1 MIPIMFPI
9 QKDYDIDE
17 IDCRLSGFAKVPFA
31 IQVFAADGL
40 APNGYGKVMVD
51 GKAVPRGE
59 LVSAAGNPILMIPV
73 GTVVREYGKV
83 YQVKISGFTGKSGI
97 KYPPLS
103 FKLRTQTRQVQ
114 DPAFAAED
122 EEALNAAREGMVLLK
137 NDSNILPLAADS
149 VLNCFGVGQYMYRI
163 TATGA
168 SLINP
173 RWKPTFMQAVE
184 DHSSFSI
191 NRDVSKLYY
200 DLGMTVPTR
209 EQLEVAKEKSDTAI
223 IFISRTAG
231 EMRDTRPLK
240 GQYYLS
246 DEETAM
252 IEAVC
257 SVFEKTVAIINTGH
271 PIDMTWTKRFAI
283 KTILYTGYA
292 GMLSSY
298 ALMEILDGRSNPSG
312 KLSCT
317 WPWDYYDNPVSKNYI
332 VPDRNDHWGEC
343 GKGIRLY
350 YEEDIYLGY
359 RYFDSFSKDVAY
371 CFGHGLSYTVF
382 EKTVNTC
389 TYENQKLRVQ
399 VTVTNTGSR
408 PGKEVVRLYVAAPD
422 GKLEKPAHVLA
433 AFGKTRLLAPG
444 ESETLALEADAFNFA
459 SYDEEGSRYLLEQGT
474 YTAFIGTLDDLT
486 EAGRFH
492 LTEDVPVRQV
502 TCLGAPVEEF
512 PKLSQRK
519 EITLGTK
526 SCVTVAGKEISVP
539 AAYPAYNPEPLP
551 GYSGKTILW
560 PEVQKDPGLLDKFVA
575 QMTLR
580 ELCSL
585 NVCAGANWGMGQ
597 NGTAGYNPAMP
608 KYKLPSY
615 EVSDANAGLNIV
627 TRNIGFPASSVIAS
641 TFNPKIAYTVGKT
654 IGKECVRNGIFLNL
668 GPGMNLQ
675 RGILNGR
682 HPEYFSEDPLLTGIM
697 AGHHGMGLEDGG
709 AGCTYKHMFCNN
721 SDTCRK
727 SSQSVVSERALRELY
742 FKAFMYAFGVHKPSG
757 VMNSYNSLNGIYPAE
772 NADLIQKLIRQEW
785 GFDGFVMTD
794 WETNETVDIVRMVN
808 AGNCWVTPGGKKLTK
823 QLYAAVKEGKVSR
836 ATLENNVRWLL
847 KVILRWSSKTS
858 NF

>member
-40 APNGYGKVMVD
+40 APNGYGKVTVD
-51 GKAVPRGE
+51 GILLPQGE
-59 LVSAAGNPILMIPV
+59 LVYATGVPLLMVPV
-73 GTVVREYGKV
+73 GTVVRDYGKV
-83 YQVKISGFTGKSGI
+83 YQVKISGFTGKSGM

-103 FKLRTQTRQVQ
+103 FKLRTQSRRVQ
-114 DPAFAAED
+114 DPTFAAED
-122 EEALNAAREGMVLLK
+122 AEALNAAREGMVLLK
-137 NDSNILPLAADS
+137 NENQMLPLAPSS

-191 NRDVSKLYY
+191 NQDLSKLYY
-200 DLGMTVPTR
+200 DLNMTVPTR
-209 EQLEVAKEKSDTAI
+209 EQLEAAKERSDTAV
-223 IFISRTAG
+223 IFITRTAG

-246 DEETAM
+246 DEETEM

-257 SVFEKTVAIINTGH
+257 SVFENTVAIINTGY
-271 PIDMTWTKRFAI
+271 PIDMTWTKRFDIKAI
-283 KTILYTGYA
+283 LFTGYA

-298 ALMEILDGRSNPSG
+298 ALMEILDGRTNPSG

-332 VPDRNDHWGEC
+332 VPDGNDHWGEC

-359 RYFDSFSKDVAY
+359 RYFDSFSKGVAY
-371 CFGHGLSYTVF
+371 YFGHGLSYTGF

-389 TYENQKLRVQ
+389 TYENQKLQVE

-408 PGKEVVRLYVAAPD
+408 PGKEVVQLYVAAPD
-422 GKLEKPAHVLA
+422 GRLEKPAHVLA
-433 AFGKTRLLAPG
+433 AFGKTKLLAPG
-444 ESETLALEADAFNFA
+444 ESQTLTLDADAFNFA
-459 SYDEEGSRYLLEQGT
+459 SYEDETSRYLLEPGD
-474 YTAFIGTLDDLT
+474 YTAFIGTLKELT
-486 EAGRFH
+486 EAGHFQ
-492 LTEDVPVRQV
+492 LAEEKTIRQV
-502 TCLGAPVEEF
+502 SRLGAPVEEF
-512 PKLSQRK
+512 PKLSQR
-519 EITLGTK
+519 ENITHGGK
-526 SCVTVAGKEISVP
+526 SCITETGREISVP

-551 GYSGKTILW
+551 GYSGRSILW
-560 PEVQKDPGLLDKFVA
+560 PEVQKDHGLLDKFVA
-575 QMTLR
+575 QMSLR
-580 ELCSL
+580 ELCDL
-585 NVCAGANWGMGQ
+585 NVCGGSHWGLGQ
-597 NGTAGYNPAMP
+597 NGTAGFNPNIA
-608 KYKLPSY
+608 KYKLPSH

-627 TRNIGFPASSVIAS
+627 KRNIGFPASSVIAS
-641 TFNPKIAYTVGKT
+641 TFNTEIAYTVGNI

-697 AGHHGMGLEDGG
+697 AGHHGMGLEAGG

-727 SSQSVVSERALRELY
+727 SSQSIVSERALRELY

-757 VMNSYNSLNGIYPAE
+757 VMTSYNSLNGIYPAE

-794 WETNETVDIVRMVN
+794 WETNETVDVVRMVN
-808 AGNCWVTPGGKKLTK
+808 AGNCWITPGGKKIAK
-823 QLYAAVKEGKVSR
+823 QLYTAVKEGKVSR

-847 KVILRWSSKTS
+847 KAVLRWSSKTS
-858 NF
+858 NS

>member
-40 APNGYGKVMVD
+40 APNGYGKVTADYVLLP
-51 GKAVPRGE
+51 KGE
-59 LVSAAGNPILMIPV
+59 LVYATGVPLLLIPV
-73 GTVVREYGKV
+73 GTVVREYGKS
-83 YQVKISGFTGKSGI
+83 YPVKLSGFTGKSGM

-103 FKLRTQTRQVQ
+103 FKLRTQSRRVQ
-114 DPAFAAED
+114 DPAFASED
-122 EEALNAAREGMVLLK
+122 AEALNAAREGMVLMK
-137 NDSNILPLAADS
+137 NENQMLPLAPNS

-163 TATGA
+163 TSTGA

-173 RWKPTFMQAVE
+173 RWKPNFMQAVE

-191 NRDVSKLYY
+191 NQDISKLYY
-200 DLGMTVPTR
+200 DLNMTVPTR
-209 EQLEVAKEKSDTAI
+209 KQLETAKERSDTAI
-223 IFISRTAG
+223 IFITRTAG

-246 DEETAM
+246 DEEIAM
-252 IEAVC
+252 VEAIC
-257 SVFEKTVAIINTGH
+257 SVFEKTVAIINTGY
-271 PIDMTWTKRFAI
+271 PIDMTWTKRFDIKAI
-283 KTILYTGYA
+283 LFTGYA

-298 ALMEILDGRSNPSG
+298 ALMEILDGRTNPSG

-332 VPDRNDHWGEC
+332 VPDDNTHWGEC

-359 RYFDSFSKDVAY
+359 RYFDTFAKGVAY
-371 CFGHGLSYTVF
+371 CFGHGLSYTSFDKV
-382 EKTVNTC
+382 VNTC
-389 TYENQKLRVQ
+389 TYENQKLQVV

-408 PGKEVVRLYVAAPD
+408 PGKEVVQLYVAAPD
-422 GKLEKPAHVLA
+422 GRLEKPAHVLA
-433 AFGKTRLLAPG
+433 AFGKTKLLAPG
-444 ESETLALEADAFNFA
+444 ESQTLTLKADAFNFA
-459 SYDEEGSRYLLEQGT
+459 SYEEETSRYLLEQGA
-474 YTAFIGTLDDLT
+474 YIVSVGTLQELT
-486 EAGRFH
+486 EAGHFQ
-492 LTEDVPVRQV
+492 LAEEETIRQV
-502 TCLGAPVEEF
+502 SRLGAPVEEF
-512 PKLSQRK
+512 SKLSQR
-519 EITLGTK
+519 ENITHGGK
-526 SCVTVAGKEISVP
+526 SCITETGREISVP

-551 GYSGKTILW
+551 GYSGRSILW
-560 PEVQKDPGLLDKFVA
+560 PEVQKDHGLLDKFVA
-575 QMTLR
+575 QMSLR
-580 ELCSL
+580 ELCDL
-585 NVCAGANWGMGQ
+585 NVCGGSHWGLGQ
-597 NGTAGYNPAMP
+597 NGTAGFNPNIA
-608 KYKLPSY
+608 KYKLPSH

-627 TRNIGFPASSVIAS
+627 KRNIGFPASSVIAS
-641 TFNPKIAYTVGKT
+641 TFNTEIAYTVGNI

-697 AGHHGMGLEDGG
+697 AGHHGMGLEAGG

-727 SSQSVVSERALRELY
+727 SSQSIVSERALRELY

-757 VMNSYNSLNGIYPAE
+757 VMTSYNSLNGIYPAE

-794 WETNETVDIVRMVN
+794 WETNETVDVVRMVN
-808 AGNCWVTPGGKKLTK
+808 AGNCWITPGGKKIAK
-823 QLYAAVKEGKVSR
+823 QLYTAVKEGKVSR

-847 KVILRWSSKTS
+847 KAVLRWSSKTS
-858 NF
+858 NS